1 MSKGKNFLSQLKFYT
16 DYSKW
21 NNESG
26 KYETWEESCEAVIN
40 THRIK
45 YKDKLDVLSNYV
57 DEAEKSYKNK
67 LVLASQRNL
76 QFRGEQIFKHNS
88 RLFNCSAV
96 FMDKTKIF
104 SEVSYLSLSGCGVG
118 ISMLKKWT
126 SKLPKLSPRKKERIK
141 NFVIPDSIEGWSD
154 AFGILVSSFCSKN
167 SHFPE
172 YEGFIVR
179 FDYSQIR
186 NKGAMISGG
195 FKAPGHQPLKQSIER
210 IETLLETETKNGEC
224 DFRTIVAYDVLMHIA
239 DAILSAGLRRSALS
253 VIIDP
258 NDNELIHAKT
268 GNWRETNK
276 QRERSN
282 NSIGLTRGTFEYQY
296 FLDLVKKNN
305 GMSDIGFCFLNND
318 YEVMNPCFEISF
330 TPILDFK
337 KEITGVSL
345 CNLTEI
351 NGKLCKTKELFLEA
365 CKSAAIL
372 GTLQAGY
379 TDFKYLGEITEEI
392 VKKESLIGVSITGW
406 MNTPELFNEEWLT
419 EGISIIEE
427 TNRILS
433 GLIGINPSARLST
446 SKPSGNSSVI
456 LGCSSGIHPEH
467 SKRYFRIMQLNKE
480 SDTAKWILENNPE
493 IIEESVWSANNSD
506 YVIYSP
512 VENESGTIYKDTMR
526 GVKHLEKIKFVQ
538 ENWVMKGKITE
549 RCILPTTQN
558 NVSCT
563 VIIDD
568 YDEVARYVYDNQ
580 DVFTAVSFLSE
591 FGDKDYPQA
600 PFSSVLNSEELLE
613 KYGDAVIFASGLIVD
628 GLHYFDQNL
637 WDACIHISYKD
648 QKITGTRT
656 EVLLK
661 KDWIR
666 RGKQFAKNYFKN
678 DVEKMTYCLKDVQMV

>member
-296 FLDLVKKNN
+296 FLDL
-305 GMSDIGFCFLNND
+305 
-318 YEVMNPCFEISF
+318 
-330 TPILDFK
+330 
-337 KEITGVSL
+337 
-345 CNLTEI
+345 
-351 NGKLCKTKELFLEA
+351 
-365 CKSAAIL
+365 
-372 GTLQAGY
+372 
-379 TDFKYLGEITEEI
+379 
-392 VKKESLIGVSITGW
+392 
-406 MNTPELFNEEWLT
+406 
-419 EGISIIEE
+419 
-427 TNRILS
+427 
-433 GLIGINPSARLST
+433 
-446 SKPSGNSSVI
+446 
-456 LGCSSGIHPEH
+456 
-467 SKRYFRIMQLNKE
+467 
-480 SDTAKWILENNPE
+480 
-493 IIEESVWSANNSD
+493 
-506 YVIYSP
+506 
-512 VENESGTIYKDTMR
+512 
-526 GVKHLEKIKFVQ
+526 
-538 ENWVMKGKITE
+538 
-549 RCILPTTQN
+549 
-558 NVSCT
+558 
-563 VIIDD
+563 
-568 YDEVARYVYDNQ
+568 NQ
-580 DVFTAVSFLSE
+580 
-591 FGDKDYPQA
+591 
-600 PFSSVLNSEELLE
+600 
-613 KYGDAVIFASGLIVD
+613 
-628 GLHYFDQNL
+628 
-637 WDACIHISYKD
+637 
-648 QKITGTRT
+648 
-656 EVLLK
+656 
-661 KDWIR
+661 
-666 RGKQFAKNYFKN
+666 
-678 DVEKMTYCLKDVQMV
+678 